1 MSRVL
6 VNNLN
11 IRAGPSTSSEKIG
24 IYSIGQIIN
33 SGELLI
39 ENEGNIWLKFT
50 IGSGNTRYVMAY
62 DKDKTPYI
70 DVEPHI
76 PGPRGNSPSSRQTG
90 IPGIPFT
97 IKFPDPR
104 IQNWGD
110 CFLCVCVKGG
120 LTTLEQCMDC
130 FKWGLESGKLRN
142 SDCYIAC
149 NKEEWAK
156 EISSKYDT
164 TYHEDYVF
172 QKSLHGFWLTQNG
185 KQVFNPQGL
194 VWPKNNVN
202 EI

>member
-24 IYSIGQIIN
+24 ICSIGQIIN

-76 PGPRGNSPSSRQTG
+76 PGP
-90 IPGIPFT
+90 
-97 IKFPDPR
+97 
-104 IQNWGD
+104 
-110 CFLCVCVKGG
+110 
-120 LTTLEQCMDC
+120 
-130 FKWGLESGKLRN
+130 
-142 SDCYIAC
+142 
-149 NKEEWAK
+149 
-156 EISSKYDT
+156 
-164 TYHEDYVF
+164 
-172 QKSLHGFWLTQNG
+172 
-185 KQVFNPQGL
+185 
-194 VWPKNNVN
+194 
-202 EI
+202 